1 MNIIIVSIGI
11 IIFSYMF
18 FMEIP
23 YCWKV
28 EQLLIGPII
37 TLIGF
42 FVLVQPKN
50 LNTCMVFS
58 NVHPKPDNGRT
69 EHPIGCFGLICL
81 KAKKYL
87 MGG

>member
-50 LNTCMVFS
+50 LNTYIMFS
-58 NVHPKPDNGRT
+58 NVHPKPSKERT
-69 EHPIGCFGLICL
+69 EQPFGCFVFLCL
-81 KAKKYL
+81 KRQKNT
-87 MGG
+87 

>member
-50 LNTCMVFS
+50 LNTYIMFS
-58 NVHPKPDNGRT
+58 NVHPKPS
-69 EHPIGCFGLICL
+69 
-81 KAKKYL
+81 K
-87 MGG
+87 

>member
-58 NVHPKPDNGRT
+58 NVHPKPDKERT
-69 EHPIGCFGLICL
+69 EQPFGCFVFLCL
-81 KAKKYL
+81 KRQKNT
-87 MGG
+87 